1 MMKFPLIC
9 LVALLTACPTPPDP
23 NTQNNG
29 GNQATNQNNKG
40 PANPNTQNNGNN
52 NGSAGSNPNPPSG
65 DGNGGGNQAQGGEQ
79 GGAQGGAQGEN
90 SATPPPAG
98 GNPNQDEPPGTIDE
112 RPEKYIEVEEDL
124 AKPKAGE
131 EEGDGSA
138 IGMYNDL
145 VNANNVLQTQEEIKA
160 GEYITISGKVQC
172 NGDKCD
178 SDLILRVTPF
188 AAPNEIN
195 NPISE
200 ATSQP
205 NTDLG
210 IFAEKKV
217 SNTESFSILAPKN
230 NKKVVLELLL
240 DKDKDGK
247 ANQGESFV
255 IYEGGGGIEL
265 SKDREGIEFN
275 FTPKDMKAPLLGTP
289 NQK

>member
-1 MMKFPLIC
+1 MKLSLLC
-9 LVALLTACPTPPDP
+9 LTVALLTGCPTPPDP
-23 NTQNNG
+23 NNQNNTGGNQPASQNNG
-29 GNQATNQNNKG
+29 SSGQNAGQNGGQNGGQNAGNPPN
-40 PANPNTQNNGNN
+40 NPNGAGENNGN
-52 NGSAGSNPNPPSG
+52 
-65 DGNGGGNQAQGGEQ
+65 GEQ
-79 GGAQGGAQGEN
+79 GNN

-98 GNPNQDEPPGTIDE
+98 GNPNQNEAPGTIEE
-112 RPEKYIEVEEDL
+112 RPEKYIEVEDSL
-124 AKPKAGE
+124 TKPNPGE

-138 IGMYNDL
+138 IGMYNDT

-160 GEYITISGKVQC
+160 GDYVEISGKVSC
-172 NGDKCD
+172 NGTKCD
-178 SDLILRVTPF
+178 SDFILRVTPF

-205 NTDLG
+205 ATDFG

-217 SNTESFSILAPKN
+217 SNNSSFTILAPKN

-240 DKDKDGK
+240 DQDKDGK

-265 SKDREGIEFN
+265 SKNREGIEFN